1 MVSKYTR
8 KNEEM
13 KVLQSTGFTNTADIG
28 NVFCMSA
35 LSFKDSVQFN
45 SILQHQKN
53 NSSCLKALF
62 NWKVKTLKR
71 CTDCLI
77 VRYSQCTIIYNERTM
92 RMFNLKESV
101 KSERDTYGGNIMAK
115 CLDGYYWIYNK
126 KQL

>member
-1 MVSKYTR
+1 
-8 KNEEM
+8 M
-13 KVLQSTGFTNTADIG
+13 KVLQSTGFTNTSDIG

-45 SILQHQKN
+45 SIAPKN

-101 KSERDTYGGNIMAK
+101 KSEQDTYGGNIMAK
-115 CLDGYYWIYNK
+115 CLDCCYWIYNK